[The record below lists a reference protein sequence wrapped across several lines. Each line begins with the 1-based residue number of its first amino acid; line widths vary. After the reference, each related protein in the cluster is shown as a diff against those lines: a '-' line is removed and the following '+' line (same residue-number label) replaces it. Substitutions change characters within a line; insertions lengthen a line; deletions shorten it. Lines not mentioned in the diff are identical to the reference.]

1 MRLETA
7 RDYRYTGAWLRY
19 FQREYERLKI
29 APLGNDHPLQRQG
42 ELEGLLGQI
51 EDFREQM
58 KDFKERQ
65 ARELVTH

>member
-29 APLGNDHPLQRQG
+29 APLGSDHPLQREG
-42 ELEGLLGQI
+42 ELSELFSQI
-51 EDFREQM
+51 EDFQEQM
-58 KDFKERQ
+58 KDFKAKQ
-65 ARELVTH
+65 MREPILK

>member
-29 APLGNDHPLQRQG
+29 APLGTDHSLQREG
-42 ELEGLLGQI
+42 ELSELLSQI
-51 EDFREQM
+51 EDFQEQM
-58 KDFKERQ
+58 TDFKVRQ
-65 ARELVTH
+65 VREPVLK